1 VVEVVVVVPVL
12 EVTLPIAD
20 SIADSI
26 VDSAGFAIEGAAA
39 YGASVLK
46 ANTPNLQYMMQRPY

>member
-1 VVEVVVVVPVL
+1 VL

-20 SIADSI
+20 SIADS
-26 VDSAGFAIEGAAA
+26 VGFAIEGAAA

-46 ANTPNLQYMMQRPY
+46 ANTPNLQYMMQLMN